1 MKNNAPKTILLSPD
15 DYSKLI
21 EQLENAELLAMASE
35 RLKDINLETTETFSL
50 DEVCE
55 EANVKYSNNDEVE
68 FE

>member
-35 RLKDINLETTETFSL
+35 RLKDINLESAETFSL
-50 DEVCE
+50 DDVCQ
-55 EANVKYSNNDEVE
+55 EADVKYSSED
-68 FE
+68 